1 VSFAPHVA
9 GLLATASTDKTVK
22 LWDVHAAAPAGSSGG
37 GSGRGSGGGG
47 GALTAHPPVCVASRD
62 MAVGKLF
69 GLGWCYDPAHPW
81 GLACAGSKATLAL
94 WFCDESAAV
103 PNTFG
108 SRVVPAAAAAAAT
121 AAAAAADGSEASNAE
136 LAVDSSGSH
145 EGGDSASSGGDG
157 TSSKGVN
164 AKKKDKKKTVK
175 KAAGAK

>member
-22 LWDVHAAAPAGSSGG
+22 LWDAHAVAPAGSGG
-37 GSGRGSGGGG
+37 GDASGGGG
-47 GALTAHPPVCVASRD
+47 GGSLTVHPPVCVASRD

-94 WFCDESAAV
+94 WFCDESTAV

-108 SRVVPAAAAAAAT
+108 SRVVPAAVAAAT
-121 AAAAAADGSEASNAE
+121 AAAAAAAEGSEATGAE
-136 LAVDSSGSH
+136 LGVGSTAAAEGSH
-145 EGGDSASSGGDG
+145 EGSG
-157 TSSKGVN
+157 SKGVN
-164 AKKKDKKKTVK
+164 AKKKDKKKAVK
-175 KAAGAK
+175 KTAGAK